1 MKERKKG
8 KKKLEKKNFEPKI
21 RRIRE
26 LTAIPATTKTNLK
39 LGKDERSRTSITIQ
53 HLQTSTVN
61 TTMYVPF
68 VWIDDYND
76 SIWNDTKFNTT
87 HANVTII
94 PIKQE
99 ENLIFGYFRLYA
111 LILLAIFVILLLV
124 ITAIA
129 CYYDCE
135 NRRSSLPRDKYDST
149 KKGTVPTVTIKYAG
163 EQSDIID
170 GKSIRVVSIYS
181 FLTLKVMINIIQ
193 Y

>member
-1 MKERKKG
+1 
-8 KKKLEKKNFEPKI
+8 
-21 RRIRE
+21 
-26 LTAIPATTKTNLK
+26 
-39 LGKDERSRTSITIQ
+39 
-53 HLQTSTVN
+53 
-61 TTMYVPF
+61 MYVPF

-170 GKSIRVVSIYS
+170 GKSIRVMAEESSVHSR
-181 FLTLKVMINIIQ
+181 TLRKRKMLIAARRSASTHSATCSELGDIMI
-193 Y
+193 